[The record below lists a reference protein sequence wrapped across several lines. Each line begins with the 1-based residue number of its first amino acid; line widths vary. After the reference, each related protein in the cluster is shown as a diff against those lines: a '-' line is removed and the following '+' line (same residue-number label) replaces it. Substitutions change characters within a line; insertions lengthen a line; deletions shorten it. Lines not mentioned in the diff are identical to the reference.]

1 MPQIYISLTLQI
13 EPPIMTELQGITAP
27 GNKPK
32 RSANPLCF
40 IVDEDFA
47 FRQDLARELRR
58 EDIDTVEF
66 SNSARFM
73 DMIDE
78 QNPDIVLVNLNNAAP
93 HECVR
98 ALLALKECRYS
109 GAVQL
114 FGHCE
119 QKMLESFRTI
129 GVDGALEMLPPLQK
143 PIKVST
149 IHNIIRDRGLGSTPV
164 ASGGVS
170 LKEALA
176 KKIIKFCYQPK
187 LDLKTALVVGAEA
200 VARVAHP
207 QLGLL
212 APDQFLKGAD
222 EEALLNLSRLALV
235 EALRASAHFHENGI
249 RLQLAINIGV
259 DNLLK
264 LPVSDLVLMHRPEC
278 TDWAGLLLEVPER
291 QVVSKIELLKARA
304 PKLQQSGVS
313 IAIDNAGR
321 SSSCLHVLD
330 QIAFAEIKI
339 DRSIVKE
346 CATNSGNA
354 KICKTLIQMA
364 HNFGC
369 RAVAVGISTEADFQA
384 VARLDCDVGQGFL
397 LGKPMSVREID
408 VLIASFKGATG

>member
-1 MPQIYISLTLQI
+1 
-13 EPPIMTELQGITAP
+13 MTDTQVVTAP

-47 FRQDLARELRR
+47 FRQDLAKELRR

-66 SNSARFM
+66 SNSSRFI
-73 DMIDE
+73 DMIDA

-98 ALLALKECRYS
+98 ALLALKECRYA

-119 QKMLESFRTI
+119 PKMLESFKTI
-129 GVDGALEMLPPLQK
+129 GVDSALDMLPPLQK
-143 PIKVST
+143 PIKVTT
-149 IHNIIRDRGLGSTPV
+149 IHTIVRERRLGAAPA
-164 ASGGVS
+164 ASSGVS
-170 LKEALA
+170 LKDALA
-176 KKIIKFCYQPK
+176 KQMVKFCYQPK

-200 VARVAHP
+200 MARIAHP

-212 APDQFLKGAD
+212 TPDQFLKGTD

-235 EALRASAHFHENGI
+235 DALRTSAHFHG
-249 RLQLAINIGV
+249 LGAGMQLAINISV

-264 LPVSDLVLMHRPEC
+264 LPICDLVMMHRPEC
-278 TDWAGLLLEVPER
+278 ADWAGLLLEVPER
-291 QVVSKIELLKARA
+291 QVVNKIELLKARA
-304 PKLQQSGVS
+304 PKLLQSGVS
-313 IAIDNAGR
+313 IGIDNVGR
-321 SSSCLHVLD
+321 GSSCLNVLN
-330 QIAFAEIKI
+330 QIPFAEIKI
-339 DRSIVKE
+339 DRSLVE
-346 CATNSGNA
+346 GCASNPGNA

-369 RAVAVGISTEADFQA
+369 RAVAVGISAEADFQ
-384 VARLDCDVGQGFL
+384 VVSQLDCDVVQGFL
-397 LGKPMSVREID
+397 LGKPMNVREID
-408 VLIASFKGATG
+408 ALIASFKGSARSAGQ